1 MKILSFKK
9 LTQGCTFLAL
19 IFILQAC
26 SVNPVTGKREVM
38 FVSESQ
44 EIAMGKNAD
53 PSIVAQ
59 FGLYQD
65 ETIQKFI
72 DDRGQEMA
80 AISHRPHLDYE
91 FKVLDSPVINAFALP
106 GGYVYFTRGILAHFN
121 NEAEFAGV
129 LGHEIGHITA
139 RHGAAQQSQQILGQS
154 LFVVGVIAS
163 PQFRGMSDV
172 AAQSLGLMFLKFG
185 RDDET
190 QSDKLGVEYSTKI
203 GYDASKMANFFGTL
217 KRIRVEAGA
226 EEIPTFMSTHP
237 DPGDRYNEVG
247 RLAAEWQAKYPG
259 QNFKVNREPYLRM
272 IDGLTYGEDPRQG
285 YVENNVFY
293 HPDLKFQFPT
303 PAGWRVNNT
312 PTQVQIFPED
322 GKAAILMSL
331 AQGSSLDEA
340 ANSLVE
346 NSQLTVI
353 DRQNTTVNGNPAIEM
368 TSTSTSQNSQG
379 QEQTIRV
386 KTYLIQYGGNIYNF
400 NGLALETDFPN
411 YNSRFLNTMR
421 GFRVLNDAS
430 KINVFPDVVKI
441 KTAPRTMT
449 LREGLKM
456 HGTPDNRLDEVAIL
470 NQMQL
475 TDQVTAGFLFKTLGK
490 MNNTQGK

>member
-1 MKILSFKK
+1 MKILSLKK
-9 LTQGCTFLAL
+9 LVQGGTFLVL
-19 IFILQAC
+19 MILLQAC

-59 FGLYQD
+59 FGLYEN

-72 DDRGQEMA
+72 NDKGQEMA

-190 QSDKLGVEYSTKI
+190 QSDQLGVEYSTKI

-226 EEIPTFMSTHP
+226 DEIPTFMSTHP
-237 DPGDRYNEVG
+237 DPGDRYNEVN
-247 RLAAEWQAKYPG
+247 RLANQWQAKYPG
-259 QNFKVNREPYLRM
+259 QTFDVNRDKYLRM

-285 YVENNVFY
+285 YVESNVFY

-312 PTQVQIFPED
+312 PTQVQIYPED

-331 AQGSSLDEA
+331 GQGNSLDEA
-340 ANSLVE
+340 ANSLIE
-346 NSQLTVI
+346 NSGLTVI
-353 DRQNTTVNGNPAIEM
+353 DRQNTTVNGSPAIEM
-368 TSTSTSQNSQG
+368 TSTATSDQ
-379 QEQTIRV
+379 QTLRI
-386 KTYLIQYGGNIYNF
+386 KTYLIQYGGNIYLF
-400 NGLALETDFPN
+400 NGLAQEVDFPN
-411 YNSRFLNTMR
+411 YNSQFLNTMR
-421 GFRVLNDAS
+421 GFRTLTDQS

-456 HGTPDNRLDEVAIL
+456 HGTPDSRLDEVAIL

-475 TDQVTAGFLFKTLGK
+475 TDQITAGFLFKTLGK
-490 MNNTQGK
+490 MSST